1 MRKRSPDSAARNLP
15 TDQGTD
21 YRTIDSHPILRG
33 RRNTS
38 GQGMTTMVKGGT
50 ELLQDPVAQ
59 ELLNS
64 RIPARLA
71 YNWTDGTPRVVSIWF
86 HWDGSDLVMAS
97 LPGAPKLKALHSGDR
112 VALTIDTNDPPHHI
126 LSIRGTAEVTEIQ
139 GVVKEYGLAAVRYL
153 GKERG
158 EAYVGSLPTDIK
170 MGRIAVRP
178 DQVVVLDFETRFPS
192 PVTSLRA

>member
-1 MRKRSPDSAARNLP
+1 
-15 TDQGTD
+15 
-21 YRTIDSHPILRG
+21 
-33 RRNTS
+33 
-38 GQGMTTMVKGGT
+38 MTTMVKGGT
-50 ELLQDPVAQ
+50 KLLQDPVAQ
-59 ELLNS
+59 ELLAS

-71 YNWTDGTPRVVSIWF
+71 YTWTDGTPRVVSIWF
-86 HWDGSDLVMAS
+86 HWDGTDIVMAS

-126 LSIRGTAEVTEIQ
+126 LSIRGTAEVTEVQ
-139 GVVKEYGLAAVRYL
+139 GVVAEYALAAVRYL

-158 EAYVGSLPTDIK
+158 EAYVGSLPPDIG

-192 PVTSLRA
+192 PVTALQGS

>member
-1 MRKRSPDSAARNLP
+1 MV
-15 TDQGTD
+15 
-21 YRTIDSHPILRG
+21 
-33 RRNTS
+33 
-38 GQGMTTMVKGGT
+38 TMVTGGT

-59 ELLNS
+59 ELLTS

-97 LPGAPKLKALHSGDR
+97 LPGAPKLKTLHTGDR
-112 VALTIDTNDPPHHI
+112 VAVTIDTNDPPHHI

-139 GVVKEYGLAAVRYL
+139 GVVKEYAQVAVRYL
-153 GKERG
+153 GSAQG
-158 EAYVGSLPTDIK
+158 EAYVGSLPPDLR

-178 DQVVVLDFETRFPS
+178 DHVVVLDFETRLPS
-192 PVTSLRA
+192 PVVSLRRA

>member
-1 MRKRSPDSAARNLP
+1 M
-15 TDQGTD
+15 
-21 YRTIDSHPILRG
+21 
-33 RRNTS
+33 
-38 GQGMTTMVKGGT
+38 MTMVKGGT

-59 ELLNS
+59 ELLAS

-86 HWDGSDLVMAS
+86 HWDGSDIVMAS

-126 LSIRGTAEVTEIQ
+126 LSIRGTAEVTEVQ
-139 GVVKEYGLAAVRYL
+139 GVVGEYAQAAVRYL
-153 GKERG
+153 GRERG
-158 EAYVGSLPTDIK
+158 EAYVGSLPPEIR

-178 DQVVVLDFETRFPS
+178 DQVVILDFETRFPS
-192 PVTSLRA
+192 PVTALRRA

>member
-1 MRKRSPDSAARNLP
+1 M
-15 TDQGTD
+15 
-21 YRTIDSHPILRG
+21 
-33 RRNTS
+33 
-38 GQGMTTMVKGGT
+38 MTMVKGGT

-59 ELLNS
+59 ELLAS

-86 HWDGSDLVMAS
+86 HWDGSDIVMAS
-97 LPGAPKLKALHSGDR
+97 LPGAPKLNALHSGDR

-126 LSIRGTAEVTEIQ
+126 LSIRGTAEVTETQ
-139 GVVKEYGLAAVRYL
+139 GVVKEYAQAAMRYL

-158 EAYVGSLPTDIK
+158 EAYVGSLPSDIK

-192 PVTSLRA
+192 PVASLRGA

>member
-1 MRKRSPDSAARNLP
+1 MV
-15 TDQGTD
+15 
-21 YRTIDSHPILRG
+21 
-33 RRNTS
+33 
-38 GQGMTTMVKGGT
+38 TMVTGGT

-59 ELLNS
+59 ELLTS

-97 LPGAPKLKALHSGDR
+97 LPGAPKLKALHTGDR
-112 VALTIDTNDPPHHI
+112 VAVTIDTNDPPHHI

-139 GVVKEYGLAAVRYL
+139 GVVKEYAQAAVRYL
-153 GKERG
+153 GSAQG
-158 EAYVGSLPTDIK
+158 EAYVGSLPPDLR

-192 PVTSLRA
+192 PVVSLRRA